1 MTRPVGHRWTDEEDI
16 ALLELVTAL
25 SRQYGWVD
33 WAHVAAALIIPQE
46 SCEAR
51 YPVAV
56 KLELLEGRWQTKSG
70 VRPTNAN
77 WAPALTG
84 KRRA

>member
-1 MTRPVGHRWTDEEDI
+1 MTVRLGHRWTDEEDA
-16 ALLELVTAL
+16 ALLNLVTDLAR
-25 SRQYGWVD
+25 SYGWVD
-33 WAHVAAALIIPQE
+33 WAHVAAALMIPQE

-70 VRPTNAN
+70 IRPTDAN
-77 WAPALTG
+77 WAPGSGRKQA
-84 KRRA
+84 